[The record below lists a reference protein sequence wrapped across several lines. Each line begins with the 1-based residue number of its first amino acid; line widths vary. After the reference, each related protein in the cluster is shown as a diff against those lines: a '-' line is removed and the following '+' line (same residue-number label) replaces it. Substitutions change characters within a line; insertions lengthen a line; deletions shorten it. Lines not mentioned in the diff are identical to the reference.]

1 MKVFK
6 SYVKNKDSPERC
18 IAKNYTVEESIK
30 FFVGNVG
37 SMKYIGSM
45 PNTNEAWDDEEGEVS
60 HYGKALYIVTSIQL
74 ENTSLSQAHRW
85 ALHNTYE
92 F

>member
-1 MKVFK
+1 M
-6 SYVKNKDSPERC
+6 E
-18 IAKNYTVEESIK
+18 
-30 FFVGNVG
+30 
-37 SMKYIGSM
+37 YIGNM
-45 PNTNEAWDDEEGEVS
+45 PSRNGAWYDEEGEVS